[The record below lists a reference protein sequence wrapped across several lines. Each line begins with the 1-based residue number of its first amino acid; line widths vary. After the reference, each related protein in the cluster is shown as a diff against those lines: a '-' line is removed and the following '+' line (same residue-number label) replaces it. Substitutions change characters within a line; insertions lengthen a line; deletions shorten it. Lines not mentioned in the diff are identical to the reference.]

1 MLARIDAALFGRPGS
16 GANRDVKAKALLL
29 GRTSA
34 SQCSSFI
41 AFLLHGLWAIHARR
55 VGGASS
61 QGSVL
66 ETAQAAGNKGSL
78 EAAGGVV
85 VRTPAPSTL
94 GARLVDGVLP
104 RVFAVRGE
112 AGAESHVVDDAL
124 DTDLLLMTA
133 GSLSSLVSG
142 LLVLLYDGPPQRLS
156 ISALSASSESSP
168 GFACRASANTCLA
181 TIGEPPFQSAFAKSS
196 QPFG

>member
-34 SQCSSFI
+34 SQFSSFMD
-41 AFLLHGLWAIHARR
+41 FLLHGLRAIHARR
-55 VGGASS
+55 VGASS

-85 VRTPAPSTL
+85 VRAPAPSTL

>member
-34 SQCSSFI
+34 SQFSSFI
-41 AFLLHGLWAIHARR
+41 DFLLHGLRAIHARR

-156 ISALSASSESSP
+156 ISALSASNESSP